1 MKPSLF
7 LILVVCCSCVTADE
21 PIPPSKFTPK
31 GHTTDSLDT
40 VKTRVKA
47 KQAVL
52 IDIREN
58 GEWDNGHLKI
68 AKLIPM
74 SVIKADEL
82 TDKQKKYLPKKKPVY
97 IHCASGRRVLTVV
110 KLLKAKG
117 YDVRPLTAGYRKLL
131 DAGFEKASDSQR

>member
-1 MKPSLF
+1 MKPILF
-7 LILVVCCSCVTADE
+7 AILALCCCSLTADE
-21 PIPPSKFTPK
+21 PVPPSEFTAK
-31 GHTTDSLDT
+31 GHTTDSLAV

-82 TDKQKKYLPKKKPVY
+82 TDKQKKYLAKKKPVY

-110 KLLKAKG
+110 KLLKDKG
-117 YDVRPLTAGYRKLL
+117 YDVRPLPAGYSKLL
-131 DAGFEKASDSQR
+131 KAGFEKASK